1 MPAPQNY
8 MPTPQNY
15 MLNLPDPGQQM
26 LQGYATGLK
35 IDATQQALEQKRA
48 EAQAAQAQAAQ
59 QQQIISSITNNPNPS
74 AQDFKN
80 AVLGLPKDQAEAA
93 QKIWDMQNDDQK
105 QNQLKLGSDI
115 MSALNTGN
123 ESVAMNLLKTRA
135 SAERNSGNEQKA
147 RLYESYAEIA
157 KTNPDIVYKSIGISM
172 SALPGGDKVIEG
184 ITKLGGAGFKG
195 QEIDI
200 ERQKLDLRRTEN
212 QLRAMESG
220 LKRET
225 NELKKEELQQNIEKK
240 RQDLD
245 QKKREIVSESETSY
259 KNTSNALAL
268 TDDILTNVDIDA
280 ISGLQALT
288 PTVLPETQD
297 ALNKV
302 MQLKNQLTLDNLK
315 LMTGVL
321 TDRDIQVLSSAAS
334 GLIVDEKG
342 IKGSPEGVKKQLKKI
357 RDTLRGKLDIAG
369 KGLEK
374 VKKDFG
380 IQPAQEAPA
389 GAVSQEVLNR
399 MQKYLP
405 GGQ

>member
-1 MPAPQNY
+1 
-8 MPTPQNY
+8 
-15 MLNLPDPGQQM
+15 MLNLPDPSQTAMG
-26 LQGYATGLK
+26 GVSSGLK
-35 IDATQQALEQKRA
+35 LAGLAQQIQQGRVAQETQAQQRQALEDLRA
-48 EAQAAQAQAAQ
+48 
-59 QQQIISSITNNPNPS
+59 NPNPT
-74 AQDFKN
+74 AKDFTN
-80 AVLGLPKDQAEAA
+80 VAMLLPKDQADSLRSNWE
-93 QKIWDMQNDDQK
+93 
-105 QNQLKLGSDI
+105 
-115 MSALNTGN
+115 ALNKEKQENNLKFSGQVLSAFQSGSP
-123 ESVAMNLLKTRA
+123 EIGINLLSERA
-135 SAERNSGNEQKA
+135 AAERNAGNEEGAKA
-147 RLYESYAEIA
+147 YETYAKIAEI
-157 KTNPDIVYKSIGISM
+157 NPDSVFKTIGTM
-172 SALPGGDKVIEG
+172 VAAVPGGDKVIESV
-184 ITKLGGAGFKG
+184 TKLGGAGIKG

-245 QKKREIVSESETSY
+245 QKKREIVAESETSY

-380 IQPAQEAPA
+380 IQANEEAPA

-399 MQKYLP
+399 MQKYLI